1 MTSHQNPQ
9 KQNLAPNGAFTP
21 ESFGSEHSRQLAKP
35 NRNWN
40 RGLLLAG
47 LAVAGVL
54 GWPQMKYAWSQIASS
69 MTRTPDQTEGLVIE
83 TAKKGT
89 FQITVV
95 EKGTLDS
102 MKNAVLTSKVEGST
116 TIIMIVP
123 EGTNVKEGDLVCELD
138 SSMLSDKETAQEILV
153 EKSKAAF
160 EQGKEDLKI
169 QEAQNES
176 DLEAAKLKLRLAEID
191 LKKFTDGDLVQ
202 QKNDLDSRITLAEE
216 NLSRAQESFEYAQRL
231 AKKGYRTQNDL
242 ESERI
247 AVETAK
253 INVKLV
259 VGEKRVLVD
268 YSEGRN
274 LAELEANVKEY
285 GREIQRTESK
295 TRAAL
300 AQKKAELRARE
311 LTFEVESKK
320 YERLIAQIKACK
332 IYASQ
337 DGQVVYAN
345 VRDGRSTEN
354 VMIDVGVGVRERQ
367 AIINLPDLDQMKV
380 NARIHESRISMVRQK
395 MPVIVKIDAYPE
407 EVFHGEVDMVA
418 SVPSS
423 TGGFGST
430 TKEYEAVVRITD
442 ETEKVNKLR
451 PGLTATTEVLVERR
465 DDVLQIPV
473 QANITI
479 GAKQFVFVVT
489 GKKVDLRPIKVGKTN
504 SNFIEVLDGLVE
516 GDGVVMNP
524 HSHFKKEI
532 SDLEVEQA
540 KEQSKESSKVP
551 EIIAPAKP
559 VEGGSPAAP
568 TKKPGEGAAAAGP
581 AGNRPERSPA
591 AGVGSE
597 RPAAGPGG
605 GEGRPQGGSSDG
617 GGRPPGSG
625 GGGAGFDPM
634 ARFNDMDKD
643 QDGKVTKDEATGRMA
658 DNFDNFDTDSDGSVT
673 KDEYLGAI
681 AKFRGGGGGGGRP
694 RPSEAGGN

>member
-1 MTSHQNPQ
+1 
-9 KQNLAPNGAFTP
+9 
-21 ESFGSEHSRQLAKP
+21 
-35 NRNWN
+35 
-40 RGLLLAG
+40 
-47 LAVAGVL
+47 
-54 GWPQMKYAWSQIASS
+54 
-69 MTRTPDQTEGLVIE
+69 
-83 TAKKGT
+83 
-89 FQITVV
+89 
-95 EKGTLDS
+95 
-102 MKNAVLTSKVEGST
+102 MKNAVLTSKVEGQT

-123 EGTNVKEGDLVCELD
+123 EGTNVNEGDLVCELD

-153 EKSKAAF
+153 EKAKAAF
-160 EQGKEDLKI
+160 EQGKEDLLI

-216 NLSRAQESFEYAQRL
+216 NLSRSQESYEYVQRL

-380 NARIHESRISMVRQK
+380 NARIHESRISMVRPK

-430 TKEYEAVVRITD
+430 TKEYEAVIRITD

-451 PGLTATTEVLVERR
+451 PGLTATTEILVERR

-473 QANITI
+473 QANITF

-504 SNFIEVLDGLVE
+504 SNFIEILDGLVE

-532 SDLEVEQA
+532 SELEADQA
-540 KEQSKESSKVP
+540 KEQSKEAAKAP
-551 EIIAPAKP
+551 EIIAPPKP
-559 VEGGSPAAP
+559 VEGGSPASP
-568 TKKPGEGAAAAGP
+568 TKKPGEGALAAGP
-581 AGNRPERSPA
+581 AGSRPERS
-591 AGVGSE
+591 
-597 RPAAGPGG
+597 PAAGPGG
-605 GEGRPQGGSSDG
+605 GEGRPQGGPPEG
-617 GGRPPGSG
+617 GGRPPGG
-625 GGGAGFDPM
+625 GFDPM
-634 ARFNDMDKD
+634 ARFNEMDKD
-643 QDGKVTKDEATGRMA
+643 QDGKVSKDEATGRMA
-658 DNFDNFDTDSDGSVT
+658 DSFDNFDTDSDGSVT

>member
-1 MTSHQNPQ
+1 M
-9 KQNLAPNGAFTP
+9 
-21 ESFGSEHSRQLAKP
+21 
-35 NRNWN
+35 
-40 RGLLLAG
+40 
-47 LAVAGVL
+47 
-54 GWPQMKYAWSQIASS
+54 
-69 MTRTPDQTEGLVIE
+69 IE

-123 EGTNVKEGDLVCELD
+123 EGTNVNEGDLVCELD

-153 EKSKAAF
+153 EKAKAAF
-160 EQGKEDLKI
+160 EQGKEDLLI

-191 LKKFTDGDLVQ
+191 LKKFTEGDLVQ
-202 QKNDLDSRITLAEE
+202 QKNDLDGKIKLAEE

-253 INVKLV
+253 IAVKQV
-259 VGEKRVLVD
+259 VGERRVLVD
-268 YSEGRN
+268 FSEGRN

-367 AIINLPDLDQMKV
+367 AIINLPDLDSMKV

-442 ETEKVNKLR
+442 ETDKVNKLR

-540 KEQSKESSKVP
+540 KEQSKESNKAP

-559 VEGGSPAAP
+559 AEGVSPAAP
-568 TKKPGEGAAAAGP
+568 MKKPGEGATAAGP
-581 AGNRPERSPA
+581 AGSRPERSPS
-591 AGVGSE
+591 AGGSE

-605 GEGRPQGGSSDG
+605 GEGRPQGGPSDG

>member
-1 MTSHQNPQ
+1 
-9 KQNLAPNGAFTP
+9 
-21 ESFGSEHSRQLAKP
+21 
-35 NRNWN
+35 
-40 RGLLLAG
+40 
-47 LAVAGVL
+47 
-54 GWPQMKYAWSQIASS
+54 
-69 MTRTPDQTEGLVIE
+69 
-83 TAKKGT
+83 
-89 FQITVV
+89 
-95 EKGTLDS
+95 
-102 MKNAVLTSKVEGST
+102 MKNAVLTSKVEGQT

-123 EGTNVKEGDLVCELD
+123 EGSNVKEGDLVCELD

-153 EKSKAAF
+153 EKAKAAF

-176 DLEAAKLKLRLAEID
+176 DLEAAKLKLKLAEID
-191 LKKFTDGDLVQ
+191 LKKFQDGDLIQ
-202 QKNDLDSRITLAEE
+202 TKNDLDGRIKLAEE
-216 NLSRAQESFEYAQRL
+216 TLSRAQESFEYAQRL

-268 YSEGRN
+268 FTEDRN

-285 GREIQRTESK
+285 AREIQRTESK

-311 LTFEVESKK
+311 LTYEVESKK

-407 EVFHGEVDMVA
+407 ETFHGEVDMVA

-451 PGLTATTEVLVERR
+451 PGLTASTEILVERR

-479 GAKQFVFVVT
+479 GSKQFVFVVN
-489 GKKVDLRPIKVGKTN
+489 GKKVDLKPIKVGKTN
-504 SNFIEVLDGLVE
+504 SNFIEILEGLSE

-532 SDLEVEQA
+532 SELEADQA
-540 KEQSKESSKVP
+540 KEQSKDAAKAP
-551 EIIAPAKP
+551 EIISPAKP
-559 VEGGSPAAP
+559 SEGGSSASP
-568 TKKPGEGAAAAGP
+568 KKPSDGATPAGP
-581 AGNRPERSPA
+581 LAGGAGSGGERPS
-591 AGVGSE
+591 G
-597 RPAAGPGG
+597 RPAAGEGG
-605 GEGRPQGGSSDG
+605 PQGGPSDG
-617 GGRPPGSG
+617 GGRPPGGAG
-625 GGGAGFDPM
+625 GGFDPM
-634 ARFNDMDKD
+634 ARFNEMDKD
-643 QDGKVTKDEATGRMA
+643 QDGKVSKDEATGRMA
-658 DNFDNFDTDSDGSVT
+658 DNFDNYDSDSDGSVT
-673 KDEYLGAI
+673 KEEFMAVI
-681 AKFRGGGGGGGRP
+681 AKFRANGGGGRP

>member
-1 MTSHQNPQ
+1 
-9 KQNLAPNGAFTP
+9 
-21 ESFGSEHSRQLAKP
+21 
-35 NRNWN
+35 
-40 RGLLLAG
+40 
-47 LAVAGVL
+47 
-54 GWPQMKYAWSQIASS
+54 
-69 MTRTPDQTEGLVIE
+69 
-83 TAKKGT
+83 
-89 FQITVV
+89 
-95 EKGTLDS
+95 
-102 MKNAVLTSKVEGST
+102 MKNAVLTSKVEGQT

-123 EGTNVKEGDLVCELD
+123 EGTNVNEGDLVCELD

-153 EKSKAAF
+153 EKAKAAF

-176 DLEAAKLKLRLAEID
+176 DLEAAKLKLKLAEID
-191 LKKFTDGDLVQ
+191 LKKFQDGDLVQ
-202 QKNDLDSRITLAEE
+202 TKNDLDGRIKLAEE
-216 NLSRAQESFEYAQRL
+216 TLSRAQESFEYAQRL

-268 YSEGRN
+268 FTEDRN
-274 LAELEANVKEY
+274 FAELEANVKEF

-407 EVFHGEVDMVA
+407 ETFHGEVDMVA

-473 QANITI
+473 QANITF
-479 GAKQFVFVVT
+479 GSKQFVFVVM
-489 GKKVDLRPIKVGKTN
+489 GKKVELRPIKVGKTN
-504 SNFIEVLDGLVE
+504 SNFIEILDGLVE

-532 SDLEVEQA
+532 SDLEAEQA
-540 KEQSKESSKVP
+540 KEQSKEAAKAP

-559 VEGGSPAAP
+559 AEGGSSPAAP
-568 TKKPGEGAAAAGP
+568 TKKPGEAATAGGP
-581 AGNRPERSPA
+581 AGGGPVRSPG
-591 AGVGSE
+591 AGAGGE
-597 RPAAGPGG
+597 RPAGSPGG
-605 GEGRPQGGSSDG
+605 GEGRPQGGSAEGGG
-617 GGRPPGSG
+617 GGRGPG
-625 GGGAGFDPM
+625 GGGFDPM
-634 ARFNDMDKD
+634 ARFNEMDKD
-643 QDGKVTKDEATGRMA
+643 QDGKVSKDEATGRMA
-658 DNFDNFDTDSDGSVT
+658 DNFDNYDSDSDGSVT
-673 KDEYLGAI
+673 KEEFMAVI
-681 AKFRGGGGGGGRP
+681 AKIRANGGGGGRP

>member
-1 MTSHQNPQ
+1 
-9 KQNLAPNGAFTP
+9 
-21 ESFGSEHSRQLAKP
+21 
-35 NRNWN
+35 
-40 RGLLLAG
+40 
-47 LAVAGVL
+47 
-54 GWPQMKYAWSQIASS
+54 
-69 MTRTPDQTEGLVIE
+69 
-83 TAKKGT
+83 
-89 FQITVV
+89 
-95 EKGTLDS
+95 
-102 MKNAVLTSKVEGST
+102 MKNAVLTSKVEGQT

-123 EGTNVKEGDLVCELD
+123 EGSNVKEGDLVCELD
-138 SSMLSDKETAQEILV
+138 SSALSDKETAQEILV
-153 EKSKAAF
+153 EKAKAAF
-160 EQGKEDLKI
+160 EQGKEDLLI

-176 DLEAAKLKLRLAEID
+176 DLEAAKLKLKLAEID
-191 LKKFTDGDLVQ
+191 LKKFQDGDLVQ
-202 QKNDLDSRITLAEE
+202 TKNDLDGRIKLAEE
-216 NLSRAQESFEYAQRL
+216 TLSRAQESFEYAQRL

-268 YSEGRN
+268 FTEDRN

-311 LTFEVESKK
+311 LTYEVESKK

-332 IYASQ
+332 LYAPQ

-345 VRDGRSTEN
+345 IRDGRPTEN

-367 AIINLPDLDQMKV
+367 AIINLPDLDLMKV
-380 NARIHESRISMVRQK
+380 NARIHESRISMVRPG

-407 EVFHGEVDMVA
+407 EVFHGEVDSVA

-430 TKEYEAVVRITD
+430 TKEYEAVIRITD
-442 ETEKVNKLR
+442 ESEKVNKLR
-451 PGLTATTEVLVERR
+451 PGLTATTEILVERR

-473 QANITI
+473 QANITF
-479 GAKQFVFVVT
+479 GAKQFVFVAT
-489 GKKVDLRPIKVGKTN
+489 GKKVDLKPIKVGKTN
-504 SNFIEVLDGLVE
+504 ANFIEIVEGLSE

-532 SDLEVEQA
+532 TELEADQA
-540 KEQSKESSKVP
+540 KEQQKDAAKTP
-551 EIIAPAKP
+551 EIIPPAKP
-559 VEGGSPAAP
+559 ADGGSPASPA
-568 TKKPGEGAAAAGP
+568 KKPGDGATTAGP
-581 AGNRPERSPA
+581 ASGGSERPPR
-591 AGVGSE
+591 AGGGGE

-605 GEGRPQGGSSDG
+605 GEGRPQGGSAEG
-617 GGRPPGSG
+617 GGRPPGG
-625 GGGAGFDPM
+625 GGFDPM
-634 ARFNDMDKD
+634 ARFNEMDKD
-643 QDGKVTKDEATGRMA
+643 QDGKVSKDEATGRMA

-673 KDEYLGAI
+673 KDEFLAR
-681 AKFRGGGGGGGRP
+681 FRGGGGGGGRP
-694 RPSEAGGN
+694 RPAEAGGN

>member
-1 MTSHQNPQ
+1 
-9 KQNLAPNGAFTP
+9 
-21 ESFGSEHSRQLAKP
+21 
-35 NRNWN
+35 
-40 RGLLLAG
+40 
-47 LAVAGVL
+47 
-54 GWPQMKYAWSQIASS
+54 
-69 MTRTPDQTEGLVIE
+69 
-83 TAKKGT
+83 
-89 FQITVV
+89 
-95 EKGTLDS
+95 

-138 SSMLSDKETAQEILV
+138 SSALSDKETQQEILV
-153 EKSKAAF
+153 EKAKAAF
-160 EQGKEDLKI
+160 EQGKEDLLI

-191 LKKFTDGDLVQ
+191 LKKFTEGDLVQ
-202 QKNDLDSRITLAEE
+202 QKNDLDGKIKLAEE

-253 INVKLV
+253 ISVKQFL
-259 VGEKRVLVD
+259 GEKRVLVD
-268 YSEGRN
+268 FSEGRN
-274 LAELEANVKEY
+274 LAELEANVKEFA
-285 GREIQRTESK
+285 REIQRTESK

-311 LTFEVESKK
+311 LTYEVESKK
-320 YERLIAQIKACK
+320 YERLVAQIKACK
-332 IYASQ
+332 ICASQ

-465 DDVLQIPV
+465 EGVLQIPV

-479 GAKQFVFVVT
+479 GAKQFVFVAI

-504 SNFIEVLDGLVE
+504 SNFIEILEGLEE

-532 SDLEVEQA
+532 TELESEQA
-540 KEQSKESSKVP
+540 KEQSKEATKAP
-551 EIIAPAKP
+551 EIISPAKP
-559 VEGGSPAAP
+559 AEGGSPGTP
-568 TKKPGEGAAAAGP
+568 TKKPGEGATAAGP
-581 AGNRPERSPA
+581 EGGRPERAPA
-591 AGVGSE
+591 AGGGE
-597 RPAAGPGG
+597 RPAAGTGG
-605 GEGRPQGGSSDG
+605 GPQGGPSEG

-625 GGGAGFDPM
+625 GGGFDPM

-643 QDGKVTKDEATGRMA
+643 QDGKVSKDEATGRMA
-658 DNFDNFDTDSDGSVT
+658 DNFDNFDTDADGNVT

-681 AKFRGGGGGGGRP
+681 AKFRGGGGGGGGGRP